1 MGDLLLRGIGHIIGT
16 VHGIQPCCQFW
27 QLFGAYPTVKGYDA
41 AVGQQPVA
49 VLLPHL
55 AGGQPVSAQLQCL
68 HPGGKGCQL
77 LLNVRLFPG
86 RLFLL
91 PRQRVQQ
98 LLYRAGAAFQ
108 LSGGKTVATQQLQ
121 RLRRYRLVGNQ
132 QHTLLLPAYGKLIQ
146 HGLRDLRIQRPLYRV
161 PVGKGGQRAGGDI
174 CPAGAG
180 QLCGDVQRLPRQ
192 QRRAIGVQLC
202 FLGSQP
208 VQFRC

>member
-16 VHGIQPCCQFW
+16 VHGIQPRCQFW

-86 RLFLL
+86 RLLL
-91 PRQRVQQ
+91 LLRQRVQQ
-98 LLYRAGAAFQ
+98 LLHRTGAALQ
-108 LSGGKTVATQQLQ
+108 LSGGKTVAAQQLQ
-121 RLRRYRLVGNQ
+121 RLRRHRLVGDQ
-132 QHTLLLPAYGKLIQ
+132 QHTLLLPAYGELIQ